1 MNSQKVPCSRSL
13 RSILDRKYVKENYI
27 KTGGIKNERYFN
39 EAVT

>member
-1 MNSQKVPCSRSL
+1 VLEVFEVCK
-13 RSILDRKYVKENYI
+13 DKKYVKENYL